1 MFTTSVTYFVTL
13 INFVFLHL
21 VLLSYALLV
30 VTFNF
35 CNRQA
40 LEGQNPNLLLLV
52 QLLAAIFGVY
62 KIHSTILD
70 VSFYCKMAL
79 VSDKPSA

>member
-1 MFTTSVTYFVTL
+1 M
-13 INFVFLHL
+13 
-21 VLLSYALLV
+21 
-30 VTFNF
+30 
-35 CNRQA
+35 
-40 LEGQNPNLLLLV
+40 LLLV